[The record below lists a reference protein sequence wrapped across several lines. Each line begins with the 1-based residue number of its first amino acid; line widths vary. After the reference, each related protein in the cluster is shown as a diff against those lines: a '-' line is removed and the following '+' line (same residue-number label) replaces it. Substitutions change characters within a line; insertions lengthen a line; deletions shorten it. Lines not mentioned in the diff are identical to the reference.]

1 MAKDHTK
8 VGDPDAKII
17 EFKKA
22 SELDRSTLTV
32 RACSSSLTRCG
43 QAAINQLGLSNCET
57 VLVDDQPR
65 LTSNRVDLSGQVKTR
80 ERDFDTV
87 DLDKLLTGTCK
98 RIGEILGCIVIGV
111 IADLDRN
118 RLECHDVGYR
128 ADQAVCRDF
137 PLSGKADFGVATRHS
152 GQNIHAHVKLDQKA
166 VDNDACSAGVGLTR
180 PRCTLR
186 SAAKY
191 QRGTVSTQCDRQHQT
206 LVFERQLIKTNGR
219 RFNRHRTDI
228 ERWSGGLAFRNVRNC
243 EDRRVDRRQGIDIGR
258 VGLVSDGKAMIC
270 TK

>member
-65 LTSNRVDLSGQVKTR
+65 LTGNRVDLSGQVETR
-80 ERDFDTV
+80 ERNFDTV
-87 DLDKLLTGTCK
+87 DLNKLLTSPSE
-98 RIGEILGCIVIGV
+98 RVREILACIIIRV

-118 RLECHDVGYR
+118 RLEGHDVGYR
-128 ADQAVCRDF
+128 ADQAICRDL
-137 PLSGKADFGVATRHS
+137 PLSGKADFWVATRHS
-152 GQNIHAHVKLDQKA
+152 GQNINAHVKLDQKA
-166 VDNDACSAGVGLTR
+166 VDNDACSAGVCLAC

-186 SAAKY
+186 SAAKC
-191 QRGTVSTQCDRQHQT
+191 QRCTVSTQCDRQHQT

-219 RFNRHRTDI
+219 RFNRHRTEF
-228 ERWSGGLAFRNVRNC
+228 ERRPSGLAFGNVRNC
-243 EDRRVDRRQGIDIGR
+243 KDRRIDRR
-258 VGLVSDGKAMIC
+258 
-270 TK
+270 